1 MKRITLLL
9 SIIFAFNFKT
19 ASAQWVQTNGPYS
32 GTVLCFGTMAN
43 SSGGTNIYAGTL
55 EGLYDLSGSGS
66 GWVLIGNSL
75 KGSYV
80 FGLAVSVSNLFA
92 ATSRGVYLSTDE
104 GVTWQLVDV
113 GLPYVGAT
121 AIAAEGSYLFVS
133 QGTQGVYISSSNGSV
148 WTQADSGLINLG
160 DKIVRCFAVNGNN
173 VYAGTDNGVFVSTN
187 NGTSWEEGTGLTI
200 SEGGYVTSLAV
211 SGYPIFA
218 GTSFNGVFLSTDNGT
233 SWSPVNAGLQS
244 TDILAL
250 IAVQNG
256 STGTKIFAA
265 TGAGLSLS
273 TNNGTTWNR
282 FGKGFPIT
290 SAQAMETVPNDE
302 GGITIYAGTQ
312 NMGVFTSTDTGATWQ
327 DVSEG
332 FGLSYIGSIEGIPT
346 GSGGSQLICGT
357 SGQGAFTSSDQG
369 ASWMPVAGLP
379 NPYVTS
385 FTTTTNGSVPP
396 TIYAGTDGQGVY
408 VSNDYGS
415 TWTIDTAGFGY
426 SIPFSGNL
434 NVNSLIAVNYGTG
447 SEVVFAAT
455 SPGIYRSVNGGRWSE
470 DTSGMGY
477 EVYAF
482 SFGASRIGSNQTD
495 IYAGIIRGVFVSSDT
510 GSTWVP
516 IDTGIVTLGKIRLIY
531 SLATLVDGTGGLHL
545 FAGAID
551 TGLYESS
558 TDGQIWSKVSYSPLA
573 DSQVNCMAESGT
585 NIFVG
590 TTSHLYLSTDFG
602 STWAAVDSGLPRTPI
617 ESLYASSTELYA
629 GTSDDGLWRRPL
641 SDMITAINHD
651 LSNNRP
657 KSFSLDQNYP
667 NPFNPT
673 TTINY
678 QLPTNGLVTL
688 KVYDILGREVATLVN
703 EKQNRGNYSVTFN
716 ASRLASGVYFYRLA
730 AGSFVSVKKLMLV
743 K

>member
-1 MKRITLLL
+1 MKRITLLIA
-9 SIIFAFNFKT
+9 IIFALNFKIT
-19 ASAQWVQTNGPYS
+19 EAQWVQTNGPYG
-32 GTVLCFGTMAN
+32 GTVLCFRTMAN

-104 GVTWQLVDV
+104 GVTWQLVDF
-113 GLPYVGAT
+113 GLPYAGAT

-160 DKIVRCFAVNGNN
+160 DKIVRCFAVSGNN

-200 SEGGYVTSLAV
+200 TEGGDVTSLAV
-211 SGYPIFA
+211 SGSNIFA

-233 SWSPVNAGLQS
+233 SWSPVNAGLPS
-244 TDILAL
+244 TGILAL
-250 IAVQNG
+250 LAVQNG
-256 STGTKIFAA
+256 SNGTKLFAA
-265 TGAGLSLS
+265 TDAGLSLS
-273 TNNGTTWNR
+273 TNNGSTWSR

-290 SAQAMETVPNDE
+290 SAQTMETVPNGI

-327 DVSEG
+327 DASEG
-332 FGLSYIGSIEGIPT
+332 FGLSYIGSIEAIPT
-346 GSGGSQLICGT
+346 ISGGSQLICATG
-357 SGQGAFTSSDQG
+357 GQGAFTSSDQG
-369 ASWMPVAGLP
+369 ASWVPVAGLP
-379 NPYVTS
+379 DPYVTS
-385 FTTTTNGSVPP
+385 FATTKDGSMPP
-396 TIYAGTDGQGVY
+396 TIYAGTVGQGVY
-408 VSNDYGS
+408 ASNDYGS

-426 SIPFSGNL
+426 SFPIGSNL
-434 NVNSLIAVNYGTG
+434 NVNSLIAVKYGTG
-447 SEVVFAAT
+447 SEVVFAGT
-455 SPGIYRSVNGGRWSE
+455 SPGIYRSVNGGSWTE
-470 DTSGMGY
+470 DTSGMEDGA
-477 EVYAF
+477 YAF
-482 SFGASRIGSNQTD
+482 SFGASQIGSNKTD
-495 IYAGIIRGVFVSSDT
+495 IYAGISRGVFVSTDT
-510 GSTWVP
+510 GSSWSPVDSGLVSP
-516 IDTGIVTLGKIRLIY
+516 GNIRLIY

-573 DSQVNCMAESGT
+573 DSQVNAMAESGT

-590 TTSHLYLSTDFG
+590 TTSHLYLSADFG
-602 STWAAVDSGLPRTPI
+602 LTWTTVDSGLPRIPI
-617 ESLYASSTELYA
+617 ECLYANGTELYA
-629 GTSDDGLWRRPL
+629 GTDGDGVWRRPL
-641 SDMITAINHD
+641 SEMITAVSQNPFDSH
-651 LSNNRP
+651 P
-657 KSFSLDQNYP
+657 KSFSLAQNYP

-673 TTINY
+673 TEISY
-678 QLPTNGLVTL
+678 QLSAVSNVTL
-688 KVYDILGREVATLVN
+688 KVYDVLGREVATLVN
-703 EKQNRGNYSVTFN
+703 QKQSAGKYSVTFN
-716 ASRLASGVYFYRLA
+716 GSRLASGVYFYRLA